1 MPSASDIQ
9 TDLAVRAENL
19 SVRYRT
25 AIERKQTLRS
35 FLARGGRNRRTTRM
49 IEALH
54 DVSFEVKTGTFLG
67 VIGAN
72 GAGKSTLLRT
82 LAGILPP
89 SEGRVTVWGN
99 VTTLL
104 ALGVGFNAELSGRE
118 NVRLGC
124 LASGFS
130 PDDID
135 ELSGP
140 ITEFADLGEFLD
152 YPVKTYSSGMY
163 GRLAFSIAVHVHP
176 DILLIDEALS
186 TGDAA
191 FRAKSQDK
199 MRELMTE
206 ARAIVLVSH
215 GLGLIREMATEVL
228 WLDKGKVRAYGDPT
242 EVITGYTDSVQ
253 ARTKAATNDQV

>member
-1 MPSASDIQ
+1 MQSVSELQP
-9 TDLAVRAENL
+9 DLAVRVENL

-25 AIERKQTLRS
+25 SIERKQTLRS

-49 IEALH
+49 FEALH
-54 DVSFEVKTGTFLG
+54 DVSFEVGTGNLLG
-67 VIGAN
+67 IIGPN

-89 SEGRVTVWGN
+89 SEGRVTVWGS

-118 NVRLGC
+118 NIRLGC
-124 LASGFS
+124 LASGIP
-130 PDDID
+130 PDEID
-135 ELSGP
+135 ALTGP
-140 ITEFADLGEFLD
+140 IIEFADLGEFIE

-163 GRLAFSIAVHVHP
+163 GRLAFSIAVQLKP

-199 MRELMTE
+199 MRDLMTQ

-228 WLDKGKVRAYGDPT
+228 WLNKGKVMGYGDPI
-242 EVITGYTDSVQ
+242 EMIDAYTATVKGS
-253 ARTKAATNDQV
+253 TKAATNDQV

>member
-1 MPSASDIQ
+1 MPSASEVQ
-9 TDLAVRAENL
+9 QDLAVKVENL

-35 FLARGGRNRRTTRM
+35 FLARGGRNRRTTFM
-49 IEALH
+49 FEALH
-54 DVSFEVKTGTFLG
+54 DVSFEMKSGTVLG
-67 VIGAN
+67 VIGPN

-89 SEGRVTVWGN
+89 SEGRVTVWGS

-104 ALGVGFNAELSGRE
+104 ALGVGFNPELSGWE
-118 NVRLGC
+118 NIRLGC
-124 LASGFS
+124 LASGFA
-130 PDDID
+130 PEDIP
-135 ELSGP
+135 EVAGP
-140 ITEFADLGEFLD
+140 IAGFADIGEFID
-152 YPVKTYSSGMY
+152 YPVKTYSSGMH
-163 GRLAFSIAVHVHP
+163 GRLAFSIAVHLNP

-199 MRELMTE
+199 MRELMTQ

-215 GLGLIREMATEVL
+215 GLGLIQEMATDVL
-228 WLDKGKVRAYGDPT
+228 WLDKGHVMGYGDPT
-242 EVITGYTDSVQ
+242 AIINGYTDAVQ
-253 ARTKAATNDQV
+253 VRTKAATNDQV

>member
-1 MPSASDIQ
+1 MPSASDVQ
-9 TDLAVRAENL
+9 SDLAVRVENL

-89 SEGRVTVWGN
+89 SEGKITVWGD

-104 ALGVGFNAELSGRE
+104 ALGVGFNAELSGRD
-118 NVRLGC
+118 NIRLGC
-124 LASGFS
+124 LASGFA
-130 PDDID
+130 PEDIE

-140 ITEFADLGEFLD
+140 ITEFADLGEFID
-152 YPVKTYSSGMY
+152 FPVKTYSSGMY
-163 GRLAFSIAVHVHP
+163 GRLAFSIAVHVNP

-191 FRAKSQDK
+191 FRSKSQDR
-199 MRELMTE
+199 MRELMTQ

-215 GLGLIREMATEVL
+215 GLGLIREMATDVL
-228 WLDKGKVRAYGDPT
+228 WLNKGHVMGFGDPAQI
-242 EVITGYTDSVQ
+242 ITGYTDSVQ
-253 ARTKAATNDQV
+253 ASTKAATNDQV

>member
-1 MPSASDIQ
+1 MPSVSDVQ
-9 TDLAVRAENL
+9 PDLAVRVEHL

-25 AIERKQTLRS
+25 ALERKQTLRS
-35 FLARGGRNRRTTRM
+35 FLARGGRARRTTRM
-49 IEALH
+49 FEALH
-54 DVSFEVKTGTFLG
+54 DVSFEVKSGSLLG
-67 VIGAN
+67 VIGPN

-89 SEGRVTVWGN
+89 SDGKVTIWGD

-104 ALGVGFNAELSGRE
+104 ALGVGFNAELSGGE
-118 NVRLGC
+118 NIRLGC
-124 LASGFS
+124 LASGFA
-130 PDDID
+130 PEEINGI
-135 ELSGP
+135 SGP
-140 ITEFADLGEFLD
+140 IVDFADLGEFID

-163 GRLAFSIAVHVHP
+163 GRLAFSIAVHLNP

-199 MRELMTE
+199 MRELMTQ

-215 GLGLIREMATEVL
+215 GLGLIREMATDVL
-228 WLDKGKVRAYGDPT
+228 WLDKGNVKGYGDPGEIIDQYT
-242 EVITGYTDSVQ
+242 ESV
-253 ARTKAATNDQV
+253 RVGSKAAVDDLA